1 MKDILNRAV
10 NILAIFWIAYN
21 FLETSANYKSSNDII
36 NWHIVTF
43 GVVSAFLPILI
54 INYILNKKITLWN
67 K

>member
-1 MKDILNRAV
+1 MKAILNRAV

-21 FLETSANYKSSNDII
+21 LLETSANYKNSNDII
-36 NWHIVTF
+36 NWYIVTF
-43 GVVSAFLPILI
+43 GVVSAILPILI

>member
-10 NILAIFWIAYN
+10 NIFTIFWIAYN
-21 FLETSANYKSSNDII
+21 FLEISANYKNGNDII
-36 NWHIVTF
+36 NWYIVTF

-67 K
+67 R